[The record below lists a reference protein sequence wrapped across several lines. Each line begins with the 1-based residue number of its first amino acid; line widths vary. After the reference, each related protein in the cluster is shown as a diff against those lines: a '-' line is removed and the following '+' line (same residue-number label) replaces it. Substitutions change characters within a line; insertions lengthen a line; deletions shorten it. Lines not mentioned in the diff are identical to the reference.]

1 MQPIGSG
8 DYLMKDNVTELS
20 RLESELLQYLASHIG
35 RAVSR
40 DELLQ
45 QVWCLNPQFTQTRTV
60 DMHVANLRR
69 KLGARPEPRPILQ
82 TVRGLGYQLA

>member
-1 MQPIGSG
+1 
-8 DYLMKDNVTELS
+8 LH
-20 RLESELLQYLASHIG
+20 YLAQHPG
-35 RAVSR
+35 RPVSR

-45 QVWCLNPQFTQTRTV
+45 PVWCLNPRFTQTRTV

-69 KLGARPEPRPILQ
+69 KLGEQPEPKPILQ